1 MSVSPADAA
10 PAARAAGGPR
20 VVLVGPMGSG
30 KSTVGALLAE
40 RLGVPYRDTDADIVA
55 AEGRAIADLFV
66 DEGEPYFRERERAAV
81 RDAVAAHTGVLSLGG
96 GAILDE
102 GTRAL
107 LRGLPVVYLSMD
119 VEEAVRRVGL
129 NTARPLLAVNP
140 RKQWRELMEAR
151 RHLYEEVARAVVA
164 TDDRTPE
171 EVAEAVL
178 DALELKTATPGGRPP
193 GPRPE
198 DAMTS
203 KVTRIHVDGTAGTE
217 PYEVLVG
224 RQLLGELGGL
234 IGGAVKRVAVIHPEA
249 LAETGDALRQDLA
262 DQGYEA
268 VAVQVPNA
276 EEAKTAEV
284 AAYCWKALGQSG
296 FTRTDV
302 IVGVGG
308 GATTDLAGFVAAS
321 WLRGVRWIAVPT
333 TVLGMVDAA
342 VGGKTGINTAEGKN
356 LVGAFHP
363 PAGVLC
369 DLAALDSLP
378 VHDYV
383 SGLAEIIKAGFIA
396 DPAILDLIEADPEAA
411 RTPAGPHTAELI
423 ERSIRVKAEVV
434 SGDLKE
440 SGRREILNYGHTLAH
455 AIEKNERY
463 KWRHGAAVAVGMHF
477 AAELGRLAGRLDD
490 ATADRH
496 RTVLES
502 VGLPLSYRYDQWPKL
517 LETMKVDK
525 KSRGDLLRFIVLDGL
540 AKPTVLEGPDPAV
553 LLAAYGEV
561 AD

>member
-1 MSVSPADAA
+1 
-10 PAARAAGGPR
+10 
-20 VVLVGPMGSG
+20 
-30 KSTVGALLAE
+30 
-40 RLGVPYRDTDADIVA
+40 
-55 AEGRAIADLFV
+55 
-66 DEGEPYFRERERAAV
+66 
-81 RDAVAAHTGVLSLGG
+81 
-96 GAILDE
+96 
-102 GTRAL
+102 
-107 LRGLPVVYLSMD
+107 
-119 VEEAVRRVGL
+119 
-129 NTARPLLAVNP
+129 
-140 RKQWRELMEAR
+140 
-151 RHLYEEVARAVVA
+151 
-164 TDDRTPE
+164 
-171 EVAEAVL
+171 
-178 DALELKTATPGGRPP
+178 
-193 GPRPE
+193 
-198 DAMTS
+198 MTEQQ
-203 KVTRIHVDGTAGTE
+203 VTRIQIGGSAGND

-224 RQLLGELGGL
+224 RSLLGELGGL
-234 IGGAVKRVAVIHPEA
+234 IGDKAQRVAVIHPEA
-249 LAETGDALRQDLA
+249 LAETGDAIRADLA
-262 DQGYEA
+262 DLGYEV
-268 VAVQVPNA
+268 VAIQVPNA

-284 AAYCWKALGQSG
+284 AAYCWKALGQTG

-308 GATTDLAGFVAAS
+308 GATTDLAGFVAAT
-321 WLRGVRWIAVPT
+321 WLRGVRWVAVPT

-356 LVGAFHP
+356 LVGSFHP

-378 VHDYV
+378 VNDYV

-396 DPAILDLIEADPEAA
+396 DPVILDLIEEDPQAA

-434 SGDLKE
+434 SSDLKE
-440 SGRREILNYGHTLAH
+440 SGLREILNYGHTLAH

-463 KWRHGAAVAVGMHF
+463 KWRHGAAVSVGMAF

-496 RTVLES
+496 RSVLES

-525 KSRGDLLRFIVLDGL
+525 KSRGNLLRFIVLDGL
-540 AKPTVLEGPDPAV
+540 AKPSVLEGPDPAV

-561 AD
+561 SS